1 MIAGQLIYDNQLIVQ
16 FHCCLYDW
24 LLSSSCQTWFLTCC
38 KLAPYMTSNPLWL
51 MYMRLRNLGM
61 IASAVDLDCTLP
73 ENNAFFFARFEVR
86 LYLHYDGII
95 LLSTKR
101 WHPRHL
107 PFFRVEK
114 ATTSSVICTRHFTWM
129 NLPMVKILCTNDNI
143 NATQ

>member
-1 MIAGQLIYDNQLIVQ
+1 MMMIAGQLIYDNQLIVQ

-73 ENNAFFFARFEVR
+73 ENNAFFFLHVLRSDCTCTMTVLYYWAPNVGTLDICHFFGLRKRQLVAWFAR
-86 LYLHYDGII
+86 G
-95 LLSTKR
+95 T
-101 WHPRHL
+101 L
-107 PFFRVEK
+107 PGWTYPWLKYF
-114 ATTSSVICTRHFTWM
+114 AQMTI
-129 NLPMVKILCTNDNI
+129 
-143 NATQ
+143 